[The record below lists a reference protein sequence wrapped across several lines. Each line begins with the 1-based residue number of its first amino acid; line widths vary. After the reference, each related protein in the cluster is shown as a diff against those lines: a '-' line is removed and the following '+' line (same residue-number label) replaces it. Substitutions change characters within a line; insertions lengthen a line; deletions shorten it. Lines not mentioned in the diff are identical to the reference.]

1 MSGLNVVLH
10 MLLKLVE
17 HILEFCFNSDVIRV
31 RLVVIAS
38 CVVLRM
44 LVERRIDVL

>member
-1 MSGLNVVLH
+1 

-31 RLVVIAS
+31 RLVIIAG

>member
-17 HILEFCFNSDVIRV
+17 HILEFRFNSDMIRM
-31 RLVVIAS
+31 RLVVITS
-38 CVVLRM
+38 VMMLHV
-44 LVERRIDVL
+44 LVERRIDIL